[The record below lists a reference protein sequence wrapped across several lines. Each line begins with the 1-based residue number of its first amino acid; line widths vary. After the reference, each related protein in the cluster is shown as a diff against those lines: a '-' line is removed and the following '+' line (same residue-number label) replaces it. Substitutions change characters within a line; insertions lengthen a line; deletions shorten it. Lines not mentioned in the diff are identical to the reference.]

1 MGEQNCASADRQTG
15 ISTREDDFELVGLE
29 LNHAGSEKWTQT
41 GRKAT

>member
-15 ISTREDDFELVGLE
+15 ISAREDDFEQVGADLS
-29 LNHAGSEKWTQT
+29 HAGPEKWAQT